1 MRDRRS
7 TSSAVAL
14 LAALLLPMG
23 GCSLVFDPASHTAPP
38 SGIDGGSVGD
48 AGLPTIPQD
57 QFCPT
62 IAMEYCAAARRCCT
76 MLPPGFDDMAC
87 RTNVASACA
96 DVYGPAVFSPKVEYD
111 GAAAYRSLQ
120 MGRSLAQSCSL
131 GIQTWL
137 SQREGYFAGLRG
149 RIPGG
154 ARCDP
159 SGATETDLLIA
170 IMSCEPGTV
179 CRQVTD
185 REWVCRAQGGAGDS
199 CNYGFECAPSAP
211 RCEWPGG
218 LMRRQCGTGEAAGS
232 PCIRGDE
239 CASNVCSS
247 VIAGM
252 CTPPSVDAIYCPSP
266 D

>member
-1 MRDRRS
+1 MRRRHHRG
-7 TSSAVAL
+7 
-14 LAALLLPMG
+14 AALALALVLPLG
-23 GCSLVFDPASHTAPP
+23 ACSIVFDPAPHTAPP
-38 SGIDGGSVGD
+38 AGIDGGTVSD
-48 AGLPTIPQD
+48 AGPPSIAQD
-57 QFCPT
+57 DFCPT
-62 IAMEYCAAARRCCT
+62 IGAEYCGAARRCCT
-76 MLPPGFDDMAC
+76 MLPAEFDEMAC
-87 RTNVASACA
+87 RANVASACA
-96 DVYGPAVFSPKVEYD
+96 DIYGPAVFSPAIEYD
-111 GAAAYRSLQ
+111 GVAAYRALQ
-120 MGRSLAQSCSL
+120 MGRSLAASCSL

-137 SQREGYFAGLRG
+137 TQRDGYFAGLRG
-149 RIPGG
+149 SIPGG

-159 SGATETDLLIA
+159 RGSTETDLLIA

-218 LMRRQCGTGEAAGS
+218 LMRRTCGMGEPAGS
-232 PCIRGDE
+232 PCARGDE

-247 VIAGM
+247 VIAGT
-252 CTPPSVDAIYCPSP
+252 CRPPSVDAIYCPAP